1 MIGTSSQTA
10 APTAQPSSAQI
21 VIIGG
26 GLSGLSAAYELQRA
40 GAADGRHLSVTLVE
54 RDTRLGGKIA
64 TDRIEHGG
72 AFVVERGPDSFVT
85 QKPWALELIREL
97 GLEDR
102 LIAANDLPR
111 KTFVLVNGRPTPLP
125 SGLSLLVPT
134 KIGPFLRSPLFSPA
148 GKLRMLLEPLIPA
161 RRDGA
166 DETIAAFV
174 TRRLGREALDR
185 LGEPL
190 LGGIHSCEVERQS
203 MLATFPRFVAMER
216 QHGSLI
222 RASRRRTKA
231 ETKDEGR
238 RTKGEGQ
245 TASPARSTA
254 DPALVVRPSSLVSSP
269 FVTLRGGMAE
279 LVEAL
284 VPRLEARLLTGRGA
298 LRLERAGGAGYRVHL
313 DGGEVLEA
321 DAVILTTPAY
331 GAAELVAPIAPGLAE
346 GLRAIRYVS
355 TGIATLAFRRDEVGA
370 PIEGFGLVI
379 PRSEGRRINACT
391 LTSVK
396 FDGRAPEQALLVRVF
411 FGGSD
416 TPEAMRLDDE
426 ALLELVRDELRAT
439 LGISAAP
446 LWTRIYRW
454 WNSNPQY
461 DLGHLD
467 LVDRLD
473 ALCPPGLLLAGSAY
487 RGVGIPDC
495 IRQGRLA
502 AARAAALVGARR

>member
-1 MIGTSSQTA
+1 
-10 APTAQPSSAQI
+10 
-21 VIIGG
+21 
-26 GLSGLSAAYELQRA
+26 
-40 GAADGRHLSVTLVE
+40 
-54 RDTRLGGKIA
+54 
-64 TDRIEHGG
+64 
-72 AFVVERGPDSFVT
+72 
-85 QKPWALELIREL
+85 
-97 GLEDR
+97 
-102 LIAANDLPR
+102 
-111 KTFVLVNGRPTPLP
+111 
-125 SGLSLLVPT
+125 
-134 KIGPFLRSPLFSPA
+134 
-148 GKLRMLLEPLIPA
+148 
-161 RRDGA
+161 
-166 DETIAAFV
+166 
-174 TRRLGREALDR
+174 
-185 LGEPL
+185 
-190 LGGIHSCEVERQS
+190 
-203 MLATFPRFVAMER
+203 
-216 QHGSLI
+216 
-222 RASRRRTKA
+222 
-231 ETKDEGR
+231 
-238 RTKGEGQ
+238 
-245 TASPARSTA
+245 
-254 DPALVVRPSSLVSSP
+254 
-269 FVTLRGGMAE
+269 MAE

-313 DGGEVLEA
+313 DGGELLEA

-331 GAAELVAPIAPGLAE
+331 SAAELAAPVAPGLAE

-370 PIEGFGLVI
+370 PIDGFGLVI

-416 TPEAMRLDDE
+416 TPETMRLDDE
-426 ALLELVRDELRAT
+426 ALLALVRDELRAT

-454 WNSNPQY
+454 WDSNPQY

-495 IRQGRLA
+495 IRQGRRA
-502 AARAAALVGARR
+502 AERAAALVGAPR